1 LIRYKTLVLQERK
14 NRKNY
19 PEQSS
24 MSYFVP
30 PNDEKAILQ
39 AYRNEMNEIEKIT
52 GDEVE
57 DISDVKYYIKKLK
70 EENEKLTKE
79 IEELKKGVDKTLWRR
94 LYLTEEALSNIKSAI
109 DFVDGAD
116 LKNDDAFPEGM

>member
-1 LIRYKTLVLQERK
+1 
-14 NRKNY
+14 
-19 PEQSS
+19 